1 MKLPLV
7 LVLVLLFTAAGCAT
21 THPVDRCN
29 PYSSR
34 SCATQAHLAWLEAQ

>member
-1 MKLPLV
+1 MKLPL
-7 LVLVLLFTAAGCAT
+7 LLVLLFAAAGCAT

-29 PYSSR
+29 PYAAR